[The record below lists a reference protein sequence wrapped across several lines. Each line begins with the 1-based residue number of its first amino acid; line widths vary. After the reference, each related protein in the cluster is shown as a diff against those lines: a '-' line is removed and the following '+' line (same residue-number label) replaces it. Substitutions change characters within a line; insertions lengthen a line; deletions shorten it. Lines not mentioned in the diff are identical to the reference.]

1 MKNKIELK
9 KMCITSCIVIII
21 FLITFSI
28 LIYKQYKTYTYNFNQ
43 KIAGIID
50 NVLEK
55 YPDIEKR
62 EIVEILNSSDKTNN
76 EILREYGIE
85 LDKDSVILENNTD
98 FQKFIIIDV
107 STLIVFILILSIIVF
122 KYNHSES
129 KKINEI
135 TKYIEEIN
143 RGNYKLNIEEN
154 TEDELSILK
163 NELYKITIKLKE
175 VAENSQKDK
184 TTLKDSLSD
193 ISHQIKTPITSI
205 LIMLDNILSD
215 ENMPEDIKKDFI
227 KDIKREIVNI
237 KFLVESILKLSKI
250 DSNSIK
256 FIKKEVFIKDIINDF
271 TEKSIKCITVDFQR
285 VWQISCTEEMR
296 KLLEKAKVE
305 FEKAGFR
312 SRFWAYRPFRY
323 KCCYADS
330 INHYVVNYDGRI
342 FKCTARDYGEE
353 LTLGHLLKSGE
364 IDWNDGIL
372 SKMFVKATFENER
385 CENCRV
391 LPLCMGPCIQKN
403 YDALINCKQLTC
415 VYDNV
420 EYSLSSFVIEMA
432 KQRNLI

>member
-215 ENMPEDIKKDFI
+215 ENMPENIKKDFI

-256 FIKKEVFIKDIINDF
+256 FIKKEVFIKDIINEAVKNVSMLSELKNIEIIVLGDDSIKTICDLKWQVEAITNILKNCIEHSYENKKIYINYNQNNMY
-271 TEKSIKCITVDFQR
+271 TELKIEDNGTGIDAKDLPHIFERFYKGKNSSSDSVGIGLALSKSIIESNNGYIQVD
-285 VWQISCTEEMR
+285 S
-296 KLLEKAKVE
+296 KLNKGTTFIIK
-305 FEKAGFR
+305 
-312 SRFWAYRPFRY
+312 Y
-323 KCCYADS
+323 
-330 INHYVVNYDGRI
+330 
-342 FKCTARDYGEE
+342 
-353 LTLGHLLKSGE
+353 LK
-364 IDWNDGIL
+364 
-372 SKMFVKATFENER
+372 
-385 CENCRV
+385 
-391 LPLCMGPCIQKN
+391 
-403 YDALINCKQLTC
+403 
-415 VYDNV
+415 
-420 EYSLSSFVIEMA
+420 
-432 KQRNLI
+432 

>member
-28 LIYKQYKTYTYNFNQ
+28 LIYKQYKTYIYNFNQ

-256 FIKKEVFIKDIINDF
+256 FIKKEVFIKDIINEAVKNVSMLSELKNIEIIVLGDDSIKTICDLKWQVEAITNILKNCIEHSYENKKIYINYNQNNMY
-271 TEKSIKCITVDFQR
+271 TELKIEDNGTGIDAKDLPHIFERFYKGKNSSSDSVGIGLALSKSIIESNNGYIQVD
-285 VWQISCTEEMR
+285 S
-296 KLLEKAKVE
+296 KLNKGTTFIIK
-305 FEKAGFR
+305 
-312 SRFWAYRPFRY
+312 Y
-323 KCCYADS
+323 
-330 INHYVVNYDGRI
+330 
-342 FKCTARDYGEE
+342 
-353 LTLGHLLKSGE
+353 LK
-364 IDWNDGIL
+364 
-372 SKMFVKATFENER
+372 
-385 CENCRV
+385 
-391 LPLCMGPCIQKN
+391 
-403 YDALINCKQLTC
+403 
-415 VYDNV
+415 
-420 EYSLSSFVIEMA
+420 
-432 KQRNLI
+432 

>member
-28 LIYKQYKTYTYNFNQ
+28 LVYKQYKTYTYNFNQ

-143 RGNYKLNIEEN
+143 IGNYKLNIEEN

-227 KDIKREIVNI
+227 KDIKRKIINI

-256 FIKKEVFIKDIINDF
+256 FIKKEVFIKDIINEAVKNVSMLSELKNIEIIVSGDDSIKTICDLKWQVEAITNILKNCIEHSYENRKIYINYNQNNMY
-271 TEKSIKCITVDFQR
+271 TELKIEDNGTGIDAKDLPHIFERFYKGKNSSSDSVGIGLALSKSIIESNNGYIQVD
-285 VWQISCTEEMR
+285 S
-296 KLLEKAKVE
+296 
-305 FEKAGFR
+305 
-312 SRFWAYRPFRY
+312 
-323 KCCYADS
+323 
-330 INHYVVNYDGRI
+330 
-342 FKCTARDYGEE
+342 E
-353 LTLGHLLKSGE
+353 LNKGTTFIIKYLK
-364 IDWNDGIL
+364 
-372 SKMFVKATFENER
+372 
-385 CENCRV
+385 
-391 LPLCMGPCIQKN
+391 
-403 YDALINCKQLTC
+403 
-415 VYDNV
+415 
-420 EYSLSSFVIEMA
+420 
-432 KQRNLI
+432 

>member
-9 KMCITSCIVIII
+9 KMCITSCIVVII
-21 FLITFSI
+21 FLIIFSI

-62 EIVEILNSSDKTNN
+62 EIVEILNSSDGTNN
-76 EILREYGIE
+76 EILMEYGIE

-98 FQKFIIIDV
+98 FQKFIIIDIN
-107 STLIVFILILSIIVF
+107 TLIVFILILSIIVF

-163 NELYKITIKLKE
+163 NELYKITIMLKE

-227 KDIKREIVNI
+227 KDIKREIINI

-256 FIKKEVFIKDIINDF
+256 FIKKEVFIKDIINEAVKNVSMLSELKNIEIIVSGDDSIKTICDLKWQVEAITNILKNCIEHSYENRKIYINYNQNNMY
-271 TEKSIKCITVDFQR
+271 TELKIEDNGTGIDAKDLPHIFERFYKGKNSSSDSVGIGLALSKSIIESNNGYIQVD
-285 VWQISCTEEMR
+285 S
-296 KLLEKAKVE
+296 KLNKGTTFIIK
-305 FEKAGFR
+305 
-312 SRFWAYRPFRY
+312 Y
-323 KCCYADS
+323 
-330 INHYVVNYDGRI
+330 
-342 FKCTARDYGEE
+342 
-353 LTLGHLLKSGE
+353 LK
-364 IDWNDGIL
+364 
-372 SKMFVKATFENER
+372 
-385 CENCRV
+385 
-391 LPLCMGPCIQKN
+391 
-403 YDALINCKQLTC
+403 
-415 VYDNV
+415 
-420 EYSLSSFVIEMA
+420 
-432 KQRNLI
+432 

>member
-9 KMCITSCIVIII
+9 KMCITSCVVIII

-98 FQKFIIIDV
+98 FQKFIIIDI
-107 STLIVFILILSIIVF
+107 STLIVFILILSIIFF

-163 NELYKITIKLKE
+163 NELYKITIMLKE

-256 FIKKEVFIKDIINDF
+256 FIKKEVLIKDIINEAVKNVSMLSELKNIEIIVSGDDSIKTICDLKWQVEAITNILKNCIEHSYENRKIYINYNQNNMY
-271 TEKSIKCITVDFQR
+271 TELKIEDNGTGIDAKDLPHIFERFYKGKNSSSDSVGIGLALSKSIIESNNGYIQVD
-285 VWQISCTEEMR
+285 S
-296 KLLEKAKVE
+296 KLNKGTTFIIK
-305 FEKAGFR
+305 
-312 SRFWAYRPFRY
+312 Y
-323 KCCYADS
+323 
-330 INHYVVNYDGRI
+330 
-342 FKCTARDYGEE
+342 
-353 LTLGHLLKSGE
+353 LK
-364 IDWNDGIL
+364 
-372 SKMFVKATFENER
+372 
-385 CENCRV
+385 
-391 LPLCMGPCIQKN
+391 
-403 YDALINCKQLTC
+403 
-415 VYDNV
+415 
-420 EYSLSSFVIEMA
+420 
-432 KQRNLI
+432 

>member
-9 KMCITSCIVIII
+9 KMCFTSCIVIII

-98 FQKFIIIDV
+98 FQKFIIIDI
-107 STLIVFILILSIIVF
+107 STLILFILILSIIFF

-163 NELYKITIKLKE
+163 NELYKITIMLKE

-256 FIKKEVFIKDIINDF
+256 FIKKEVFIKDIINEAVKNVSMLSELKNIEIIVSGDDSIKTICDLKWQVEAITNILKNCIEHSYENRKIYINYNQNNMY
-271 TEKSIKCITVDFQR
+271 TELKIEDNGTGIDAKDLPHIFERFYKGKNSSSDSVGIGLALSKSIIESNNGYIQVD
-285 VWQISCTEEMR
+285 S
-296 KLLEKAKVE
+296 KLNKGTTFIIK
-305 FEKAGFR
+305 
-312 SRFWAYRPFRY
+312 Y
-323 KCCYADS
+323 
-330 INHYVVNYDGRI
+330 
-342 FKCTARDYGEE
+342 
-353 LTLGHLLKSGE
+353 LK
-364 IDWNDGIL
+364 
-372 SKMFVKATFENER
+372 
-385 CENCRV
+385 
-391 LPLCMGPCIQKN
+391 
-403 YDALINCKQLTC
+403 
-415 VYDNV
+415 
-420 EYSLSSFVIEMA
+420 
-432 KQRNLI
+432 

>member
-50 NVLEK
+50 DVLEK

-163 NELYKITIKLKE
+163 NELYKITIMLKE

-227 KDIKREIVNI
+227 KDIKREIINI

-256 FIKKEVFIKDIINDF
+256 FIKKEVFIKDIINEAVKNVSMLSELKNIEIIVSGDDSIKTICDLKWQVEAITNILKNCIEHSYENRKIYINYNQNNMY
-271 TEKSIKCITVDFQR
+271 TELKIEDNGTGIDAKDLPHIFERFYKGKNSSSDSVGIGLALSKSIIESNNGYIQVD
-285 VWQISCTEEMR
+285 S
-296 KLLEKAKVE
+296 
-305 FEKAGFR
+305 
-312 SRFWAYRPFRY
+312 
-323 KCCYADS
+323 
-330 INHYVVNYDGRI
+330 
-342 FKCTARDYGEE
+342 E
-353 LTLGHLLKSGE
+353 LNKGTTFIIKYLK
-364 IDWNDGIL
+364 
-372 SKMFVKATFENER
+372 
-385 CENCRV
+385 
-391 LPLCMGPCIQKN
+391 
-403 YDALINCKQLTC
+403 
-415 VYDNV
+415 
-420 EYSLSSFVIEMA
+420 
-432 KQRNLI
+432 

>member
-9 KMCITSCIVIII
+9 KMCITSCIVVII

-256 FIKKEVFIKDIINDF
+256 FIKKEVFIKDIINEAVKNVSMLSELKNIEIIVSGDDSIKTICDLKWQVEAITNILKNCIEHSYENKKIYINYNQNNMY
-271 TEKSIKCITVDFQR
+271 TELKIEDNGTGIDAKDLPHIFERFYKGKNSSSDSVGIGLALSKSIIESNNGYIQVD
-285 VWQISCTEEMR
+285 S
-296 KLLEKAKVE
+296 
-305 FEKAGFR
+305 
-312 SRFWAYRPFRY
+312 
-323 KCCYADS
+323 
-330 INHYVVNYDGRI
+330 
-342 FKCTARDYGEE
+342 E
-353 LTLGHLLKSGE
+353 LNKGTTFIIKYLK
-364 IDWNDGIL
+364 
-372 SKMFVKATFENER
+372 
-385 CENCRV
+385 
-391 LPLCMGPCIQKN
+391 
-403 YDALINCKQLTC
+403 
-415 VYDNV
+415 
-420 EYSLSSFVIEMA
+420 
-432 KQRNLI
+432 

>member
-43 KIAGIID
+43 KIVGIID

-98 FQKFIIIDV
+98 FQKFIIIDI
-107 STLIVFILILSIIVF
+107 STLILFILILSIIFF

-163 NELYKITIKLKE
+163 NELYKITIMLKE

-215 ENMPEDIKKDFI
+215 ENMPEDIKKNFI

-256 FIKKEVFIKDIINDF
+256 FIKKEVLIKDIINEAVKNVSMLSELKNIEIIVSGDDSIKTICDLKWQVEAITNILKNCIEHSYENRKIYINYNQNNMY
-271 TEKSIKCITVDFQR
+271 TELKIEDNGTGIDAKDLPHIFERFYKGKNSSSDSVGIGLALSKSIIESNNGYIQVD
-285 VWQISCTEEMR
+285 S
-296 KLLEKAKVE
+296 KLNKGTTFIIK
-305 FEKAGFR
+305 
-312 SRFWAYRPFRY
+312 Y
-323 KCCYADS
+323 
-330 INHYVVNYDGRI
+330 
-342 FKCTARDYGEE
+342 
-353 LTLGHLLKSGE
+353 LK
-364 IDWNDGIL
+364 
-372 SKMFVKATFENER
+372 
-385 CENCRV
+385 
-391 LPLCMGPCIQKN
+391 
-403 YDALINCKQLTC
+403 
-415 VYDNV
+415 
-420 EYSLSSFVIEMA
+420 
-432 KQRNLI
+432 

>member
-98 FQKFIIIDV
+98 FQKFIIIDI
-107 STLIVFILILSIIVF
+107 STLIVFILILSIIFF

-163 NELYKITIKLKE
+163 NELYKITIMLKE

-227 KDIKREIVNI
+227 KDIKREIINI

-256 FIKKEVFIKDIINDF
+256 FIKKEVFIKDIINEAVKNVSMLSELKNIEIIVSGDDSIKTICDSKWQVEAITNILKNCIEHSYENRKIYINYNQNNMY
-271 TEKSIKCITVDFQR
+271 TELKIEDNGTGIDAKDLPHIFERFYKGKNSSSDSVGIGLALSKSIIESNNGYIQVD
-285 VWQISCTEEMR
+285 S
-296 KLLEKAKVE
+296 KLNKGTTFIIK
-305 FEKAGFR
+305 
-312 SRFWAYRPFRY
+312 Y
-323 KCCYADS
+323 
-330 INHYVVNYDGRI
+330 
-342 FKCTARDYGEE
+342 
-353 LTLGHLLKSGE
+353 LK
-364 IDWNDGIL
+364 
-372 SKMFVKATFENER
+372 
-385 CENCRV
+385 
-391 LPLCMGPCIQKN
+391 
-403 YDALINCKQLTC
+403 
-415 VYDNV
+415 
-420 EYSLSSFVIEMA
+420 
-432 KQRNLI
+432 

>member
-9 KMCITSCIVIII
+9 KMCITSCIVVII
-21 FLITFSI
+21 FLIIFSI
-28 LIYKQYKTYTYNFNQ
+28 LIYKQYKTYTYNYNQ

-98 FQKFIIIDV
+98 FQKFIIIDIN
-107 STLIVFILILSIIVF
+107 TLIVFILMLSIIFF

-163 NELYKITIKLKE
+163 NELYKITIMLKE

-227 KDIKREIVNI
+227 KDIKREIINI

-256 FIKKEVFIKDIINDF
+256 FIKKEVFIKDIINEAVKNVSMLSELKNIEIIVSGDDSIKTICDLKWQVEAITNILKNCIEHSYENKKIYINYNQNNMY
-271 TEKSIKCITVDFQR
+271 TELKIEDNGTGIDAKDLPHIFERFYKGKNSSSDSVGIGLALSKSIIESNNGYIQVD
-285 VWQISCTEEMR
+285 S
-296 KLLEKAKVE
+296 
-305 FEKAGFR
+305 
-312 SRFWAYRPFRY
+312 
-323 KCCYADS
+323 
-330 INHYVVNYDGRI
+330 
-342 FKCTARDYGEE
+342 E
-353 LTLGHLLKSGE
+353 LNKGTTFIIKYLK
-364 IDWNDGIL
+364 
-372 SKMFVKATFENER
+372 
-385 CENCRV
+385 
-391 LPLCMGPCIQKN
+391 
-403 YDALINCKQLTC
+403 
-415 VYDNV
+415 
-420 EYSLSSFVIEMA
+420 
-432 KQRNLI
+432 

>member
-98 FQKFIIIDV
+98 FQKFIIIDIN
-107 STLIVFILILSIIVF
+107 TLIVFILMLSIIFF

-163 NELYKITIKLKE
+163 NELYKITIMLKE

-227 KDIKREIVNI
+227 KDIKREIINI

-256 FIKKEVFIKDIINDF
+256 FIKKEVFIKDIINEAVKNVSMLSELKNIEIMVSGDDSIKTICDLKWQVEAITNILKNCIEHSYENRKIYINYNQNNMY
-271 TEKSIKCITVDFQR
+271 TELKIEDNGTGIDAKDLPYIFERFYKGKNSSSDSVGIGLALSKSIIESNNGYIQVD
-285 VWQISCTEEMR
+285 S
-296 KLLEKAKVE
+296 
-305 FEKAGFR
+305 
-312 SRFWAYRPFRY
+312 
-323 KCCYADS
+323 
-330 INHYVVNYDGRI
+330 
-342 FKCTARDYGEE
+342 E
-353 LTLGHLLKSGE
+353 LNKGTTFIIKYLK
-364 IDWNDGIL
+364 
-372 SKMFVKATFENER
+372 
-385 CENCRV
+385 
-391 LPLCMGPCIQKN
+391 
-403 YDALINCKQLTC
+403 
-415 VYDNV
+415 
-420 EYSLSSFVIEMA
+420 
-432 KQRNLI
+432 

>member
-9 KMCITSCIVIII
+9 KMCITSCIVVII
-21 FLITFSI
+21 FLIIFSI

-62 EIVEILNSSDKTNN
+62 EIVEILNSSDGTNN
-76 EILREYGIE
+76 EILMEYGIE
-85 LDKDSVILENNTD
+85 LDKDSVILENYTD
-98 FQKFIIIDV
+98 FQKFIIIDIN
-107 STLIVFILILSIIVF
+107 TLIVFILILSIIFF
-122 KYNHSES
+122 KYNQSES

-143 RGNYKLNIEEN
+143 RGNYRLNIEEN

-163 NELYKITIKLKE
+163 NELYKITVMLKE

-227 KDIKREIVNI
+227 KDIKREIENI

-256 FIKKEVFIKDIINDF
+256 FIKKEVFIKDIINEAVKNVSMLSELKNIKIIVSGDDSIKTICDLKWQVEAITNILKNCIEHSYENKKIYINYNQNNMY
-271 TEKSIKCITVDFQR
+271 TELKIEDNGTGIDAKDLPHIFERFYKGKNSSSDSVGIGLALSKSIIESNNGYIQVD
-285 VWQISCTEEMR
+285 SELNKGT
-296 KLLEKAKVE
+296 
-305 FEKAGFR
+305 
-312 SRFWAYRPFRY
+312 
-323 KCCYADS
+323 
-330 INHYVVNYDGRI
+330 I
-342 FKCTARDYGEE
+342 FIIKY
-353 LTLGHLLKSGE
+353 LK
-364 IDWNDGIL
+364 
-372 SKMFVKATFENER
+372 
-385 CENCRV
+385 
-391 LPLCMGPCIQKN
+391 
-403 YDALINCKQLTC
+403 
-415 VYDNV
+415 
-420 EYSLSSFVIEMA
+420 
-432 KQRNLI
+432 

>member
-256 FIKKEVFIKDIINDF
+256 FIKKEVFIKDIINKTVKNVSMLSELKNIEIIVLGDDSIKTICDLKWQVEAITNILKNCIEHSYENKKIYINYNQNNMY
-271 TEKSIKCITVDFQR
+271 TELKIEDNGTGIDAKDLPHIFERFYKGKNSSSDSVGIGLALSKSIIESNNGYIQVD
-285 VWQISCTEEMR
+285 S
-296 KLLEKAKVE
+296 KLNKGTTFIIK
-305 FEKAGFR
+305 
-312 SRFWAYRPFRY
+312 Y
-323 KCCYADS
+323 
-330 INHYVVNYDGRI
+330 
-342 FKCTARDYGEE
+342 
-353 LTLGHLLKSGE
+353 LK
-364 IDWNDGIL
+364 
-372 SKMFVKATFENER
+372 
-385 CENCRV
+385 
-391 LPLCMGPCIQKN
+391 
-403 YDALINCKQLTC
+403 
-415 VYDNV
+415 
-420 EYSLSSFVIEMA
+420 
-432 KQRNLI
+432 

>member
-43 KIAGIID
+43 KIVGIID

-98 FQKFIIIDV
+98 FQKFIIIDI
-107 STLIVFILILSIIVF
+107 STLILFILILSIIFF

-163 NELYKITIKLKE
+163 NELYKITIMLKE
-175 VAENSQKDK
+175 VAENYQKDK

-205 LIMLDNILSD
+205 LIMLDNILRD

-227 KDIKREIVNI
+227 KDIKREIINI

-256 FIKKEVFIKDIINDF
+256 FIKKEVFIKDIINEAVKNVSMLSELKNIEIIVSGDDSIKTICDLKWQVEAITNILKNCIEHSYENRKIYINYNQNNMY
-271 TEKSIKCITVDFQR
+271 TELKIEDNGTGIDAKDLPHIFERFYKGKNSSSDSVGIGLALSKSIIESNNGYIQVD
-285 VWQISCTEEMR
+285 S
-296 KLLEKAKVE
+296 KLNKGTTFIIK
-305 FEKAGFR
+305 
-312 SRFWAYRPFRY
+312 Y
-323 KCCYADS
+323 
-330 INHYVVNYDGRI
+330 
-342 FKCTARDYGEE
+342 
-353 LTLGHLLKSGE
+353 LK
-364 IDWNDGIL
+364 
-372 SKMFVKATFENER
+372 
-385 CENCRV
+385 
-391 LPLCMGPCIQKN
+391 
-403 YDALINCKQLTC
+403 
-415 VYDNV
+415 
-420 EYSLSSFVIEMA
+420 
-432 KQRNLI
+432 

>member
-9 KMCITSCIVIII
+9 KMCITSCIVAII
-21 FLITFSI
+21 FLIIFSI

-43 KIAGIID
+43 KIAGIVD

-62 EIVEILNSSDKTNN
+62 EIVEILNNSDRTNN

-85 LDKDSVILENNTD
+85 LDKDSVILENDID
-98 FQKFIIIDV
+98 FQKFIIIDI
-107 STLIVFILILSIIVF
+107 STLIVFILILSIIFF

-143 RGNYKLNIEEN
+143 RGNYRLNIEEN

-163 NELYKITIKLKE
+163 NELYKITVMLKE

-227 KDIKREIVNI
+227 KDIKREIINI

-256 FIKKEVFIKDIINDF
+256 FIKKEVFIKDIIDEAVKNVSMLSELKNIEIIVSGDDSIKTICDLKWQVEAITNILKNCIEHSYENRKIYINYNQNNMY
-271 TEKSIKCITVDFQR
+271 TELKIEDNGTGIDAKDLPHIFERFYKGKNSSSDSVGIGLALSKSIIESNNGYIQVDSKLNKGTTFIIKYLKQPK
-285 VWQISCTEEMR
+285 QICQ
-296 KLLEKAKVE
+296 
-305 FEKAGFR
+305 
-312 SRFWAYRPFRY
+312 
-323 KCCYADS
+323 
-330 INHYVVNYDGRI
+330 NN
-342 FKCTARDYGEE
+342 
-353 LTLGHLLKSGE
+353 
-364 IDWNDGIL
+364 
-372 SKMFVKATFENER
+372 
-385 CENCRV
+385 
-391 LPLCMGPCIQKN
+391 
-403 YDALINCKQLTC
+403 
-415 VYDNV
+415 
-420 EYSLSSFVIEMA
+420 
-432 KQRNLI
+432 

>member
-98 FQKFIIIDV
+98 FQKFIIIDI
-107 STLIVFILILSIIVF
+107 STLILFILILSIIFF
-122 KYNHSES
+122 KYNHIES

-163 NELYKITIKLKE
+163 NELYKITIMLKE

-227 KDIKREIVNI
+227 KDIKREIINI

-256 FIKKEVFIKDIINDF
+256 FIKKEVFIKDIINEAVKNVSMLSELKNIEIIVSGDDSIKTICDLKWQVEAITNILKNCIEHSYENKKIYINYNQNNMY
-271 TEKSIKCITVDFQR
+271 TELKIEDNGTGIDAKDLPHIFERFYKGKNSSSDSVGIGLALSKSIIESNNGYIQVD
-285 VWQISCTEEMR
+285 S
-296 KLLEKAKVE
+296 
-305 FEKAGFR
+305 
-312 SRFWAYRPFRY
+312 
-323 KCCYADS
+323 
-330 INHYVVNYDGRI
+330 
-342 FKCTARDYGEE
+342 E
-353 LTLGHLLKSGE
+353 LNKGTTFIIKYLK
-364 IDWNDGIL
+364 
-372 SKMFVKATFENER
+372 
-385 CENCRV
+385 
-391 LPLCMGPCIQKN
+391 
-403 YDALINCKQLTC
+403 
-415 VYDNV
+415 
-420 EYSLSSFVIEMA
+420 
-432 KQRNLI
+432 

>member
-9 KMCITSCIVIII
+9 KMCITSCIVAII
-21 FLITFSI
+21 FLIIFSI

-98 FQKFIIIDV
+98 FQKFIIIDI
-107 STLIVFILILSIIVF
+107 STLILFILILSIIFF

-163 NELYKITIKLKE
+163 NELYKITIMLKE

-227 KDIKREIVNI
+227 KDIKREIINI

-256 FIKKEVFIKDIINDF
+256 FIKKEVFIKDIIDEAVKNVSMLSELKNIEIIVSGDDSIKTICDLKWQVEAITNILKNCIEHSYENRKIYINYNQNNMY
-271 TEKSIKCITVDFQR
+271 TELKIEDNGTGIDAKDLPHIFERFYKGKNSSSDSVGIGLALSKSIIESNNGYIQVD
-285 VWQISCTEEMR
+285 S
-296 KLLEKAKVE
+296 
-305 FEKAGFR
+305 
-312 SRFWAYRPFRY
+312 
-323 KCCYADS
+323 
-330 INHYVVNYDGRI
+330 
-342 FKCTARDYGEE
+342 E
-353 LTLGHLLKSGE
+353 LNKGTTFIIKYLK
-364 IDWNDGIL
+364 
-372 SKMFVKATFENER
+372 
-385 CENCRV
+385 
-391 LPLCMGPCIQKN
+391 
-403 YDALINCKQLTC
+403 
-415 VYDNV
+415 
-420 EYSLSSFVIEMA
+420 
-432 KQRNLI
+432 

>member
-43 KIAGIID
+43 KIVGIID

-98 FQKFIIIDV
+98 FQKFIIIDIN
-107 STLIVFILILSIIVF
+107 TLIVFILILSIIVF

-163 NELYKITIKLKE
+163 NELYKITIMLKE

-227 KDIKREIVNI
+227 KDIKREIINI

-256 FIKKEVFIKDIINDF
+256 FIKKEVFIKDIINEAVKNVSMLSELKNIEIIVSGDDSIKTICDLKWQVEAITNILKNCIEHSYENRKIYINYNQNNMY
-271 TEKSIKCITVDFQR
+271 TELKIEDNGTGIDAKDLPHIFERFYKGKNSSSDSVGIGLALSKSIIESNNGYIQVD
-285 VWQISCTEEMR
+285 S
-296 KLLEKAKVE
+296 
-305 FEKAGFR
+305 
-312 SRFWAYRPFRY
+312 
-323 KCCYADS
+323 
-330 INHYVVNYDGRI
+330 
-342 FKCTARDYGEE
+342 E
-353 LTLGHLLKSGE
+353 LNKGTTFIIKYLK
-364 IDWNDGIL
+364 
-372 SKMFVKATFENER
+372 
-385 CENCRV
+385 
-391 LPLCMGPCIQKN
+391 
-403 YDALINCKQLTC
+403 
-415 VYDNV
+415 
-420 EYSLSSFVIEMA
+420 
-432 KQRNLI
+432 

>member
-98 FQKFIIIDV
+98 FKKFIIIDIN
-107 STLIVFILILSIIVF
+107 TLIVFILMLSIIFF

-163 NELYKITIKLKE
+163 NELYKITIMLKE

-227 KDIKREIVNI
+227 KDIKREIINI

-256 FIKKEVFIKDIINDF
+256 FIKKEVFIKDIINEAVKNVSMLSELKNIEIIVSGDDSIKTICDLKWQVEAITNILKNCIEHSYENRKIYINYNQNNMY
-271 TEKSIKCITVDFQR
+271 TELKIEDNGTGIDAKDLPHIFERFYKGKNSSSDSVGIGLALSKSIIESNNGYIQVD
-285 VWQISCTEEMR
+285 S
-296 KLLEKAKVE
+296 
-305 FEKAGFR
+305 
-312 SRFWAYRPFRY
+312 
-323 KCCYADS
+323 
-330 INHYVVNYDGRI
+330 
-342 FKCTARDYGEE
+342 E
-353 LTLGHLLKSGE
+353 LNKGTTFIIKYLK
-364 IDWNDGIL
+364 
-372 SKMFVKATFENER
+372 
-385 CENCRV
+385 
-391 LPLCMGPCIQKN
+391 
-403 YDALINCKQLTC
+403 
-415 VYDNV
+415 
-420 EYSLSSFVIEMA
+420 
-432 KQRNLI
+432 

>member
-43 KIAGIID
+43 KIVGIID

-256 FIKKEVFIKDIINDF
+256 FIKKEVFIKDIINEAVKNVSMLSELKNIEIIVLGDDSIKTICDLKWQVEAITNILKNCIEHSYENRKIYINYNQNNMY
-271 TEKSIKCITVDFQR
+271 TELKIEDNGTGIDAKDLPHIFERFYKGKNSSSDSVGIGLALSKSIIESNNGYIQVD
-285 VWQISCTEEMR
+285 S
-296 KLLEKAKVE
+296 KLNKGTTFIIK
-305 FEKAGFR
+305 
-312 SRFWAYRPFRY
+312 Y
-323 KCCYADS
+323 
-330 INHYVVNYDGRI
+330 
-342 FKCTARDYGEE
+342 
-353 LTLGHLLKSGE
+353 LK
-364 IDWNDGIL
+364 
-372 SKMFVKATFENER
+372 
-385 CENCRV
+385 
-391 LPLCMGPCIQKN
+391 
-403 YDALINCKQLTC
+403 
-415 VYDNV
+415 
-420 EYSLSSFVIEMA
+420 
-432 KQRNLI
+432 

>member
-9 KMCITSCIVIII
+9 KMCITSCVVIII

-163 NELYKITIKLKE
+163 NELYKITIMLKE

-205 LIMLDNILSD
+205 LIMLDNILRD

-256 FIKKEVFIKDIINDF
+256 FIKKEVLIKDIINEAVKNVSMLSELKNIEIIVSGDDSIKTICDLKWQVEAITNILKNCIEHSYENRKIYINYNQNNMY
-271 TEKSIKCITVDFQR
+271 TELKIEDNGTGIDAKDLPHIFERFYKGKNSSSDSVGIGLALSKSIIESNNGYIQVD
-285 VWQISCTEEMR
+285 S
-296 KLLEKAKVE
+296 KLNKGTTFIIK
-305 FEKAGFR
+305 
-312 SRFWAYRPFRY
+312 Y
-323 KCCYADS
+323 
-330 INHYVVNYDGRI
+330 
-342 FKCTARDYGEE
+342 
-353 LTLGHLLKSGE
+353 LK
-364 IDWNDGIL
+364 
-372 SKMFVKATFENER
+372 
-385 CENCRV
+385 
-391 LPLCMGPCIQKN
+391 
-403 YDALINCKQLTC
+403 
-415 VYDNV
+415 
-420 EYSLSSFVIEMA
+420 
-432 KQRNLI
+432 

>member
-9 KMCITSCIVIII
+9 KMCFTSCIVIII
-21 FLITFSI
+21 FIITFSI

-98 FQKFIIIDV
+98 FQKFIIIDIN
-107 STLIVFILILSIIVF
+107 TLIVFILMLSIIFF

-163 NELYKITIKLKE
+163 NELYKITIMLKE

-227 KDIKREIVNI
+227 KDIKREIINI

-256 FIKKEVFIKDIINDF
+256 FIKKEVFIKDIINEAVKNVSMLSELKNIEIIVSGDDSIKTICDLKWQVEAITNILKNCIEHSYENRKIYINYNQNNMY
-271 TEKSIKCITVDFQR
+271 TELKIEDNGTGIDAKDLPHIFERFYKGKNSSSDSVGIGLALSKSIIESNNGYIQVD
-285 VWQISCTEEMR
+285 S
-296 KLLEKAKVE
+296 
-305 FEKAGFR
+305 
-312 SRFWAYRPFRY
+312 
-323 KCCYADS
+323 
-330 INHYVVNYDGRI
+330 
-342 FKCTARDYGEE
+342 E
-353 LTLGHLLKSGE
+353 LNKGTTFIIKYLK
-364 IDWNDGIL
+364 
-372 SKMFVKATFENER
+372 
-385 CENCRV
+385 
-391 LPLCMGPCIQKN
+391 
-403 YDALINCKQLTC
+403 
-415 VYDNV
+415 
-420 EYSLSSFVIEMA
+420 
-432 KQRNLI
+432 

>member
-50 NVLEK
+50 NILEK

-98 FQKFIIIDV
+98 FQKFIIIDIN
-107 STLIVFILILSIIVF
+107 TLIVFILILSIIFF

-129 KKINEI
+129 KKINGI

-163 NELYKITIKLKE
+163 NELYKITIMLKE

-227 KDIKREIVNI
+227 KDIKRETINV

-256 FIKKEVFIKDIINDF
+256 FIKKEVFIKEIINEAVKNVSMLSELKNIEIIVSGDDSIKTICDLKWQVEAITNILKNCIEHSYDNGKIYINYEQNNMYSEIKIKDNGTGIDKKDLPHIF
-271 TEKSIKCITVDFQR
+271 ERFYKGKNSLSESVGIGLALSKSIIESNNGYIQVD
-285 VWQISCTEEMR
+285 S
-296 KLLEKAKVE
+296 
-305 FEKAGFR
+305 
-312 SRFWAYRPFRY
+312 
-323 KCCYADS
+323 
-330 INHYVVNYDGRI
+330 
-342 FKCTARDYGEE
+342 E
-353 LTLGHLLKSGE
+353 LNIGTTFIIKYLK
-364 IDWNDGIL
+364 
-372 SKMFVKATFENER
+372 
-385 CENCRV
+385 
-391 LPLCMGPCIQKN
+391 
-403 YDALINCKQLTC
+403 
-415 VYDNV
+415 
-420 EYSLSSFVIEMA
+420 
-432 KQRNLI
+432 

>member
-9 KMCITSCIVIII
+9 KMCITSCVVIII

-107 STLIVFILILSIIVF
+107 STLIVFILILSIIFF

-163 NELYKITIKLKE
+163 NELYKITIMLKE

-227 KDIKREIVNI
+227 KDIKREIINI

-256 FIKKEVFIKDIINDF
+256 FIKKEVLIKDIINEAVKNVSMLSELKNIEIIVSGDDSIKTICDLKWQVEAITNILKNCIEHSYENRKIYINYNQNNMY
-271 TEKSIKCITVDFQR
+271 TELKIEDNGTGIDAKDLPHIFERFYKGKNSSSDSVGIGLALSKSIIESNNGYIQVD
-285 VWQISCTEEMR
+285 S
-296 KLLEKAKVE
+296 KLNKGTTFIIK
-305 FEKAGFR
+305 
-312 SRFWAYRPFRY
+312 Y
-323 KCCYADS
+323 
-330 INHYVVNYDGRI
+330 
-342 FKCTARDYGEE
+342 
-353 LTLGHLLKSGE
+353 LK
-364 IDWNDGIL
+364 
-372 SKMFVKATFENER
+372 
-385 CENCRV
+385 
-391 LPLCMGPCIQKN
+391 
-403 YDALINCKQLTC
+403 
-415 VYDNV
+415 
-420 EYSLSSFVIEMA
+420 
-432 KQRNLI
+432 

>member
-28 LIYKQYKTYTYNFNQ
+28 LIYKQYKKYTYNFNQ

-163 NELYKITIKLKE
+163 NELYKITIMLKE

-227 KDIKREIVNI
+227 KDIKREIINI

-256 FIKKEVFIKDIINDF
+256 FIKKEVSIKDIINESVKNVSMLSELKNIEIIVSGDDSIKTICDLKWQVEAITNILKNCIEHSYENKKIYINYNQNNMY
-271 TEKSIKCITVDFQR
+271 TELKIEDNGTGIDAKDLPHIFERFYKGKNSSSDSVGIGLALSKSIIESNNGYIQVD
-285 VWQISCTEEMR
+285 S
-296 KLLEKAKVE
+296 
-305 FEKAGFR
+305 
-312 SRFWAYRPFRY
+312 
-323 KCCYADS
+323 
-330 INHYVVNYDGRI
+330 
-342 FKCTARDYGEE
+342 E
-353 LTLGHLLKSGE
+353 LNKGTTFIIKYLK
-364 IDWNDGIL
+364 
-372 SKMFVKATFENER
+372 
-385 CENCRV
+385 
-391 LPLCMGPCIQKN
+391 
-403 YDALINCKQLTC
+403 
-415 VYDNV
+415 
-420 EYSLSSFVIEMA
+420 
-432 KQRNLI
+432 

>member
-256 FIKKEVFIKDIINDF
+256 FIKKEVFIKDIINEAVKNVSMLSELKNIEIIVLGDDSIKTICDLKWQVEAITNILKNCIEHSYENRKIYINYNQNNIY
-271 TEKSIKCITVDFQR
+271 TELKIEDNGTGIDAKDLPHIFERFYKGKNSSSDSVGIGLALSKSIIESNNGYIQVD
-285 VWQISCTEEMR
+285 S
-296 KLLEKAKVE
+296 KLNKGTTFIIK
-305 FEKAGFR
+305 
-312 SRFWAYRPFRY
+312 Y
-323 KCCYADS
+323 
-330 INHYVVNYDGRI
+330 
-342 FKCTARDYGEE
+342 
-353 LTLGHLLKSGE
+353 LK
-364 IDWNDGIL
+364 
-372 SKMFVKATFENER
+372 
-385 CENCRV
+385 
-391 LPLCMGPCIQKN
+391 
-403 YDALINCKQLTC
+403 
-415 VYDNV
+415 
-420 EYSLSSFVIEMA
+420 
-432 KQRNLI
+432 

>member
-9 KMCITSCIVIII
+9 KMCITSCIVVII
-21 FLITFSI
+21 FLIIFSI
-28 LIYKQYKTYTYNFNQ
+28 LIYKQYKTYTYNYNQ
-43 KIAGIID
+43 KIVGIID

-163 NELYKITIKLKE
+163 NELYKITIMLKE

-227 KDIKREIVNI
+227 KDIKREIINI

-256 FIKKEVFIKDIINDF
+256 FIKKEVFIKDIINEAVKNVSMLSELKNIEIIVSGDDSIKTICDLKWQVEAITNILKNCIEHSYENRKIYINYNQNNMY
-271 TEKSIKCITVDFQR
+271 TELKIEDNGTGIDAKDLPHIFERFYKGKNSSSDSVGIGLALSKSIIESNNGYIQVD
-285 VWQISCTEEMR
+285 S
-296 KLLEKAKVE
+296 KLNKGTTFIIK
-305 FEKAGFR
+305 
-312 SRFWAYRPFRY
+312 Y
-323 KCCYADS
+323 
-330 INHYVVNYDGRI
+330 
-342 FKCTARDYGEE
+342 
-353 LTLGHLLKSGE
+353 LK
-364 IDWNDGIL
+364 
-372 SKMFVKATFENER
+372 
-385 CENCRV
+385 
-391 LPLCMGPCIQKN
+391 
-403 YDALINCKQLTC
+403 
-415 VYDNV
+415 
-420 EYSLSSFVIEMA
+420 
-432 KQRNLI
+432 

>member
-9 KMCITSCIVIII
+9 KMCITSCIVVII
-21 FLITFSI
+21 FLIIFSI
-28 LIYKQYKTYTYNFNQ
+28 LIYKQYKTYTYNYNQ

-98 FQKFIIIDV
+98 FQKFIIIDIN
-107 STLIVFILILSIIVF
+107 TLIVFILILSIIFF

-163 NELYKITIKLKE
+163 NELYKITIMLKE

-227 KDIKREIVNI
+227 KDIKREIINI

-256 FIKKEVFIKDIINDF
+256 FIKKEVFIKDIINEAVKNVSMLSELKNIEIIVLGDDSIKTICDLKWQVEAITNILKNCIEHSYENRKIYINYNQNNMY
-271 TEKSIKCITVDFQR
+271 TELKIEDNGTGIDAKDLPHIFERFYKGKNSSSDSVGIGLALSKSIIESNNGYIQVD
-285 VWQISCTEEMR
+285 S
-296 KLLEKAKVE
+296 KLNKGTTFIIK
-305 FEKAGFR
+305 
-312 SRFWAYRPFRY
+312 Y
-323 KCCYADS
+323 
-330 INHYVVNYDGRI
+330 
-342 FKCTARDYGEE
+342 
-353 LTLGHLLKSGE
+353 LK
-364 IDWNDGIL
+364 
-372 SKMFVKATFENER
+372 
-385 CENCRV
+385 
-391 LPLCMGPCIQKN
+391 
-403 YDALINCKQLTC
+403 
-415 VYDNV
+415 
-420 EYSLSSFVIEMA
+420 
-432 KQRNLI
+432 

>member
-28 LIYKQYKTYTYNFNQ
+28 LIYKQYKTYIYNFNQ

-50 NVLEK
+50 NVLKK

-163 NELYKITIKLKE
+163 NELYKITIMLKE

-227 KDIKREIVNI
+227 KDIKREIINI

-256 FIKKEVFIKDIINDF
+256 FIKKEGFIKDIINEAVKNVSMLSELKNIEIIVSGDDSIKTICDLKWQVEAITNILKNCIEHSYENKKIYINYNQNNMY
-271 TEKSIKCITVDFQR
+271 TELKIEDNGTGIDAKNLPHIFERFYKGKNSSSDSVGIGLALSKSIIESNNGYIQVD
-285 VWQISCTEEMR
+285 S
-296 KLLEKAKVE
+296 
-305 FEKAGFR
+305 
-312 SRFWAYRPFRY
+312 
-323 KCCYADS
+323 
-330 INHYVVNYDGRI
+330 
-342 FKCTARDYGEE
+342 E
-353 LTLGHLLKSGE
+353 LNKGTTFIIKYLK
-364 IDWNDGIL
+364 
-372 SKMFVKATFENER
+372 
-385 CENCRV
+385 
-391 LPLCMGPCIQKN
+391 
-403 YDALINCKQLTC
+403 
-415 VYDNV
+415 
-420 EYSLSSFVIEMA
+420 
-432 KQRNLI
+432 

>member
-76 EILREYGIE
+76 EILMEYGIE
-85 LDKDSVILENNTD
+85 LNKDSVILENNTD
-98 FQKFIIIDV
+98 FQKFIIIDI
-107 STLIVFILILSIIVF
+107 STLILFILILSIIFF

-163 NELYKITIKLKE
+163 NELYKITIMLKE

-227 KDIKREIVNI
+227 KDIKREIINI

-256 FIKKEVFIKDIINDF
+256 FIKKEVFIKDIINEAVKNVSMLSELKNIEIIVSGDDSIKTICDLKWQVEAITNILKNCIEHSYENKKIYINYNQNNMY
-271 TEKSIKCITVDFQR
+271 TELKLEDNGTGIDAKDLPHIFERFYKGKNSSSDSVGIGLALSKSIIESNNGYIQVD
-285 VWQISCTEEMR
+285 S
-296 KLLEKAKVE
+296 
-305 FEKAGFR
+305 
-312 SRFWAYRPFRY
+312 
-323 KCCYADS
+323 
-330 INHYVVNYDGRI
+330 
-342 FKCTARDYGEE
+342 E
-353 LTLGHLLKSGE
+353 LNKGTTFIIKYLK
-364 IDWNDGIL
+364 
-372 SKMFVKATFENER
+372 
-385 CENCRV
+385 
-391 LPLCMGPCIQKN
+391 
-403 YDALINCKQLTC
+403 
-415 VYDNV
+415 
-420 EYSLSSFVIEMA
+420 
-432 KQRNLI
+432 

>member
-98 FQKFIIIDV
+98 FQKFIIIDI
-107 STLIVFILILSIIVF
+107 STLIVFILILSIIFF

-163 NELYKITIKLKE
+163 NELYKITIMLKE

-227 KDIKREIVNI
+227 KDIKREIINI

-256 FIKKEVFIKDIINDF
+256 FIKKEVFIKDIINEAVKNVSMLSELKNIEIIVSGDDSIKTICDLKWQVEAITNILKNCIEHSYENRKIYINYNQNNMY
-271 TEKSIKCITVDFQR
+271 TELKIEDNGTGIDAKDLPHIFERFYKGKNSSSDSVGIGLALSKSIIESNNGYIQV
-285 VWQISCTEEMR
+285 
-296 KLLEKAKVE
+296 
-305 FEKAGFR
+305 
-312 SRFWAYRPFRY
+312 
-323 KCCYADS
+323 DS
-330 INHYVVNYDGRI
+330 ILNKGTTFIIKY
-342 FKCTARDYGEE
+342 
-353 LTLGHLLKSGE
+353 LK
-364 IDWNDGIL
+364 
-372 SKMFVKATFENER
+372 
-385 CENCRV
+385 
-391 LPLCMGPCIQKN
+391 
-403 YDALINCKQLTC
+403 
-415 VYDNV
+415 
-420 EYSLSSFVIEMA
+420 
-432 KQRNLI
+432 

>member
-98 FQKFIIIDV
+98 FQKFIIIDI
-107 STLIVFILILSIIVF
+107 STLILFILILSIIFF

-163 NELYKITIKLKE
+163 NELYKITIMLKE

-227 KDIKREIVNI
+227 KDIKREIINI

-256 FIKKEVFIKDIINDF
+256 FIKKEVFIKDIINEAVKNVSMLSELKNIEIIVSGDDSIKTICDLKWQVEAITNILKNCIEHSYENKKIYINYNQNNMY
-271 TEKSIKCITVDFQR
+271 TELKIEDNGTGIDAKDLPHIFERFYKGKNSSSDSVGIGLALSKSIIESNNGYIQVD
-285 VWQISCTEEMR
+285 S
-296 KLLEKAKVE
+296 KLNKGTTFIIK
-305 FEKAGFR
+305 
-312 SRFWAYRPFRY
+312 Y
-323 KCCYADS
+323 
-330 INHYVVNYDGRI
+330 
-342 FKCTARDYGEE
+342 
-353 LTLGHLLKSGE
+353 LK
-364 IDWNDGIL
+364 
-372 SKMFVKATFENER
+372 
-385 CENCRV
+385 
-391 LPLCMGPCIQKN
+391 
-403 YDALINCKQLTC
+403 
-415 VYDNV
+415 
-420 EYSLSSFVIEMA
+420 
-432 KQRNLI
+432 

>member
-256 FIKKEVFIKDIINDF
+256 FIKKEVFIKDIINEAVKNVSMLSELKNIEIIVLGDDSIKTICDLKWQVEAITNILKNCIEHSYENKKIYINYNQNNMY
-271 TEKSIKCITVDFQR
+271 TELKIEDNGTGIDAKDLPHIFERFYKGKNSSSDSVGIGLALSKSIIESNNGYIQVD
-285 VWQISCTEEMR
+285 S
-296 KLLEKAKVE
+296 
-305 FEKAGFR
+305 
-312 SRFWAYRPFRY
+312 
-323 KCCYADS
+323 
-330 INHYVVNYDGRI
+330 
-342 FKCTARDYGEE
+342 E
-353 LTLGHLLKSGE
+353 LNKGTTFIIKYLK
-364 IDWNDGIL
+364 
-372 SKMFVKATFENER
+372 
-385 CENCRV
+385 
-391 LPLCMGPCIQKN
+391 
-403 YDALINCKQLTC
+403 
-415 VYDNV
+415 
-420 EYSLSSFVIEMA
+420 
-432 KQRNLI
+432 

>member
-43 KIAGIID
+43 KIVGIID

-98 FQKFIIIDV
+98 FQKFIIIDI
-107 STLIVFILILSIIVF
+107 STLILFILILSIIFF

-163 NELYKITIKLKE
+163 NELYKITIMLKE

-227 KDIKREIVNI
+227 KDIKREIINI

-256 FIKKEVFIKDIINDF
+256 FIKKEVFIKDIINEAVKNVSMLSELKNIEIIVSGDDSIKTICDLKWQVEAITNILKNCIEHSYENRKIYIKYNQNNMY
-271 TEKSIKCITVDFQR
+271 TELKIEDNGTGIDAKDLPHIFERFYKGKNSSSDSVGIGLALSKSIIESNNGYIQVD
-285 VWQISCTEEMR
+285 S
-296 KLLEKAKVE
+296 KLNKGTTFIIK
-305 FEKAGFR
+305 
-312 SRFWAYRPFRY
+312 Y
-323 KCCYADS
+323 
-330 INHYVVNYDGRI
+330 
-342 FKCTARDYGEE
+342 
-353 LTLGHLLKSGE
+353 LK
-364 IDWNDGIL
+364 
-372 SKMFVKATFENER
+372 
-385 CENCRV
+385 
-391 LPLCMGPCIQKN
+391 
-403 YDALINCKQLTC
+403 
-415 VYDNV
+415 
-420 EYSLSSFVIEMA
+420 
-432 KQRNLI
+432 